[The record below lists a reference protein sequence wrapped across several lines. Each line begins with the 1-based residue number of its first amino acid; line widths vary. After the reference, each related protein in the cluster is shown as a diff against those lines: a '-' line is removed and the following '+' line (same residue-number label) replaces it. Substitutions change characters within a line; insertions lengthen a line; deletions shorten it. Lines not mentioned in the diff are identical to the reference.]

1 MSVIQL
7 VFNLMFNFLL
17 QSHVISSSQTD
28 VVLDGFLFKYFFN
41 YFQAGNNVAQASKWA
56 QTSEMWK
63 LQSTMP
69 WS

>member
-17 QSHVISSSQTD
+17 QSHVISSSQTY

-41 YFQAGNNVAQASKWA
+41 YFQAGNNVAQASK
-56 QTSEMWK
+56 
-63 LQSTMP
+63 
-69 WS
+69 